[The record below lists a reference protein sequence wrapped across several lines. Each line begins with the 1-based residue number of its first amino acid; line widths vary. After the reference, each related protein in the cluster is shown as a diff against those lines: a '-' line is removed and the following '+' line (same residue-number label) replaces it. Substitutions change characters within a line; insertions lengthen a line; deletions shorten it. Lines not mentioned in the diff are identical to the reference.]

1 MASHT
6 RNSASEEERR
16 QKIRTVGIATIA
28 SATAAVVTSQF
39 WIAGT
44 WMAAALTPVLVTL
57 VSELL
62 HKPTEVVARRFTTE
76 RDSVLPEAG
85 GAGRPPRE
93 PDDVL
98 PDRARTEAPVNV
110 YRSGAPRPRRVR
122 RKVAMGAIAATAAIA
137 FGITAVVLTGT
148 ELITGGSIGKGDGKT
163 TLLGGSKNR
172 TTAEEQQSTTP
183 THGPTAGAAD
193 GAPGP
198 ADGATSSRRRP
209 RAAQQ
214 TTPEGQPQRAPPVP
228 APQAPPTTTVP

>member
-62 HKPTEVVARRFTTE
+62 HKPTEVIARRLTTE

-172 TTAEEQQSTTP
+172 TTTEEQQSTTP
-183 THGPTAGAAD
+183 TDQDTEQQ
-193 GAPGP
+193 
-198 ADGATSSRRRP
+198 TTE
-209 RAAQQ
+209 QQ
-214 TTPEGQPQRAPPVP
+214 TTPEQETAPQQQTTPEETQPQAPQQTVP
-228 APQAPPTTTVP
+228 APQSAPPTTTVP